1 MKSYVRKC
9 DDMTKQK
16 FIEQIE
22 LQYKEAGVFDLLNY
36 GEDDEIFTPSLD
48 VKKCIQYLP
57 RFSLSDK
64 RV

>member
-1 MKSYVRKC
+1 
-9 DDMTKQK
+9 MTKQK